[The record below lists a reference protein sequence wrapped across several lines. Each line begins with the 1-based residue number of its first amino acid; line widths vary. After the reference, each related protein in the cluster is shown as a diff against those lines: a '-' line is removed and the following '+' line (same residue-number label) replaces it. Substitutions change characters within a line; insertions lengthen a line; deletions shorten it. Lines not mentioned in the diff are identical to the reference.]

1 MKTIEIKAD
10 KIVAPP
16 LGIEVAERFP
26 AFFKFIDFFFI
37 LNYNSSI
44 MDYSWKN
51 KIKGR
56 LFNKVTRAL
65 HQNNFLTNLIP
76 YSLNPLLPSESHS
89 ERSEESLKK
98 ISKPHDCIPF
108 NTGKILKQVQ
118 DDSATSVNTLGFAR
132 ILEGVTH
139 FLTNLFHIT
148 RHSEQSGATHVDTL
162 VLPSTRHPERSEG
175 SHQALHEILRLKPQ
189 GATHV
194 GMFDYNRR
202 AAFTLAE
209 VLITLG
215 IIGVVAALTIPNLI
229 VKYEKNRTVT
239 QLKKTYSVLN
249 QAYLFAKADGGDSIL
264 AENIIGDYDN
274 NLATRNYVENFM
286 SKYFTP
292 YLKITKNCGYTS
304 DSSCFGKNY
313 IRSFANGNPA
323 DSGITYYKYNL
334 ILNDG
339 TFISVTTNT
348 RCDENGENCVSG
360 GGLIFYIDISGG
372 NKPNMFGKDTFIF
385 YITPKSSN
393 IDFYKF
399 GNTRTALLNNC
410 NNAAGFRQSCAALI
424 KYDGWKIS
432 DDYLW

>member
-1 MKTIEIKAD
+1 M
-10 KIVAPP
+10 
-16 LGIEVAERFP
+16 
-26 AFFKFIDFFFI
+26 
-37 LNYNSSI
+37 NYKRVN
-44 MDYSWKN
+44 WVE
-51 KIKGR
+51 KIKGSF
-56 LFNKVTRAL
+56 FNNVIKTL
-65 HQNNFLTNLIP
+65 HKNNVLTNLF
-76 YSLNPLLPSESHS
+76 PSKRHS

-118 DDSATSVNTLGFAR
+118 DDKGRDATLTLDK
-132 ILEGVTH
+132 
-139 FLTNLFHIT
+139 NLFP
-148 RHSEQSGATHVDTL
+148 HSLPSIILNESATHVDTL
-162 VLPSTRHPERSEG
+162 ALPSTRHPE
-175 SHQALHEILRLKPQ
+175 ALAE

-194 GMFDYNRR
+194 NISNNNRH

-209 VLITLG
+209 ILITLG